1 MRNFLEC
8 VGQRG
13 SALTTVVVGAV
24 CLSGRAQT
32 VQYLEH
38 TAACGIDASYGLP
51 LSVGALP
58 MYGGGSAGDFNR
70 DGWQDLYIPLGGA
83 GPDKL
88 YINNRDGTFTDQ
100 AADWGV
106 AATCLSIAGAVGDYN
121 HDGWP
126 DLYVTSF
133 GNGTTRQP
141 GAHRLYR
148 NNGDG
153 TFTDVAD
160 AAGVRFTSPSA
171 GDGFSAAWGD
181 YDLDGDL
188 DLAVAGW
195 FENSGGNKLFRNNG
209 DETFTDV
216 TASAILFDM
225 MPVRGFTPRFV
236 DMNRDRYPELLWI
249 ADYRT
254 SRYFINNAN
263 GTFTE
268 HTAASNVGIET
279 NGMGQTIGDFNNDG
293 RLDWYVTSIFSDG
306 GPIGNPNGNML
317 YINQGGDVYSEL
329 SRVAHVNNGGWGWGT
344 VAVDLNHDGWLDIV
358 ENNGWWTIEFVG
370 EPMYAWLNVGTGMD
384 YTNAGPAIGL
394 ADAYDGRGMLNFDME
409 NDGDQDLVFFSWSEP
424 VRVYRSSLLGTSAN
438 WLRVL
443 LDTADRPDLAPD
455 GIGSRVTVRAGGL
468 TQVRHLD
475 GGGNYLSQSETS
487 AHFGLASALTI
498 AELRIR
504 WASGEQSTFRDLP
517 VNQTITIIAPELSS
531 GGSTKLA
538 IRVPP

>member
-1 MRNFLEC
+1 VRNFVER
-8 VGQRG
+8 VGRRRC
-13 SALTTVVVGAV
+13 ALTGVIAAGA
-24 CLSGRAQT
+24 CLSGWAQS
-32 VQYLEH
+32 VQFQENSGD
-38 TAACGIDASYGLP
+38 CGIDASYGLP

-70 DGWQDLYIPLGGA
+70 DGFQDLYIPLGGA

-88 YINNRDGTFTDQ
+88 YINNGDGTFTDQ

-106 AATCLSIAGAVGDYN
+106 AATCLSVSGAVGDYD

-133 GNGTTRQP
+133 GNGSTRQP
-141 GAHRLYR
+141 GAHRLYH

-160 AAGVRFTSPSA
+160 AAGVRFTSPSV
-171 GDGFSAAWGD
+171 GDGFGAAWGD

-195 FENSGGNKLFRNNG
+195 FQNSNGNKLFRNNG
-209 DETFTDV
+209 DGTFTDV
-216 TASAILFDM
+216 TASAVLFNM

-249 ADYRT
+249 ADYGT
-254 SRYFINNAN
+254 SKYFVNNAD

-268 HTAASNVGIET
+268 HTAQSSVGIET

-293 RLDWYVTSIFSDG
+293 RLDWYVTSIYYDS

-317 YINQGGDVYSEL
+317 YLNQGGDVYFET
-329 SRVAHVNNGGWGWGT
+329 SRIAHVNNGGWGWGV

-358 ENNGWWTIEFVG
+358 ENNGWWTIEFIG
-370 EPMYAWLNVGTGMD
+370 EPMYAWLNVGTGLD
-384 YTNAGPAIGL
+384 YSNAGPAIGL
-394 ADAYDGRGMLNFDME
+394 SDPYDGRGLLNFDMD
-409 NDGDQDLVFFSWSEP
+409 NDGDQDLVLFGWSDP
-424 VRVYRSSLLGTSAN
+424 VRVYRCNLLGANAN
-438 WLRVL
+438 WLRVF
-443 LDTADRPDLAPD
+443 LDTTDRPDLAPD
-455 GIGSRVTVRAGGL
+455 GIGSRVTVRANGL

-487 AHFGLASALTI
+487 AHFGLAGAQNV

-504 WASGEQSTFRDLP
+504 WASGEQTILTNVA
-517 VNQTITIIAPELSS
+517 VNQTITIAAPRISS
-531 GGSTKLA
+531 GGPAEPAVRTA
-538 IRVPP
+538 P